1 MVSLQLCL
9 PSLDAHSANGHI
21 RVNQG
26 RGRCLSG
33 ASHHQAIIKPTSSQH
48 PRKCLGGYTEDVRYM
63 LGRERSKLPT
73 ETSLNCLVISQ
84 ALLPSFSR
92 LTHAFGKGLPSS
104 WSLLGLGKYL
114 ATPWVELGY
123 TLGKA
128 WVYRICT
135 LGVPCQKRT
144 TTKIDSRSSRI
155 QEGQHH
161 DC

>member
-1 MVSLQLCL
+1 
-9 PSLDAHSANGHI
+9 
-21 RVNQG
+21 
-26 RGRCLSG
+26 
-33 ASHHQAIIKPTSSQH
+33 
-48 PRKCLGGYTEDVRYM
+48 M

-128 WVYRICT
+128 GYTESALWVFHAKNEQ
-135 LGVPCQKRT
+135 PQKSIVEAPEFKRDN
-144 TTKIDSRSSRI
+144 IMIVDSI
-155 QEGQHH
+155 GEV
-161 DC
+161 